1 MSIETILIVRF
12 SKTCFLPSD
21 VSLKVNLDG
30 KDNCEYNTVCRFEN
44 FGGGWGY
51 SSYSVEAVRFM
62 CDADVIIGEI

>member
-1 MSIETILIVRF
+1 M
-12 SKTCFLPSD
+12 
-21 VSLKVNLDG
+21 SLKVNLDG

-62 CDADVIIGEI
+62 CDADVIIGEIRI